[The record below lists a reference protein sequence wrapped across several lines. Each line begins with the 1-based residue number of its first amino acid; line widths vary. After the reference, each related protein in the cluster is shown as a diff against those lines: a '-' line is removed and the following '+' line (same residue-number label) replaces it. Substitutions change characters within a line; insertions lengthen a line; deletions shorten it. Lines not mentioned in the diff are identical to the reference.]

1 MSAAVLVR
9 YGAIPE
15 VSRFR
20 SPVDVSLE
28 WGQNVVVRSHR
39 GEELGVLLN
48 AGRARPTPLRP
59 TDSENNSDDELPE
72 LLRIATGEDLN
83 LHRTLRQEAQA
94 AFEQWQA
101 RIEEWKL
108 ELELIDIEWTLDRQ
122 KLVLYVLGGR
132 GADSTRLALQAAA
145 AGLSAI
151 EVQPVSAEGAVP
163 LPAAGGGCGSG
174 GGGCGCHPH

>member
-20 SPVDVSLE
+20 SPDDVSLT

-48 AGRARPTPLRP
+48 PPRARPAPARP
-59 TDSENNSDDELPE
+59 TGPDDNSDDELPE
-72 LLRIATGEDLN
+72 LLRIATGDDLS
-83 LHRTLRQEAQA
+83 LHRALRQEAQA
-94 AFEQWQA
+94 AFDQWQA

-108 ELELIDIEWTLDRQ
+108 DLELIDLEWTLDRQ

-132 GADSTRLALQAAA
+132 GADTTRLALQAAA

-174 GGGCGCHPH
+174 GCGCHPH